1 MSFIHLHLKSQYSL
15 LKASIGIKGLIKKLV
30 SEGASAV
37 AITDENNMFGAVDFL
52 LACNKNNKG
61 NTMAFDKKL
70 LEIIAC
76 PVCKG
81 KLMYTESNNEPGLV
95 CRYERLV
102 YPINNGIPVLLEEKA
117 TAISLEELEALKK
130 G

>member
-1 MSFIHLHLKSQYSL
+1 LKKY
-15 LKASIGIKGLIKKLV
+15 
-30 SEGASAV
+30 
-37 AITDENNMFGAVDFL
+37 
-52 LACNKNNKG
+52 NKG

-81 KLMYTESNNEPGLV
+81 KLMYTQSNNEPGLV
-95 CRYERLV
+95 CRYDRLV
-102 YPINNGIPVLLEEKA
+102 YPISDGIPVLLEEKA
-117 TAISLEELEALKK
+117 TAISLEALEALKK